1 MPNQYT
7 VEQFVKAFG
16 QVYQTIDI
24 RAALIKYEDQW
35 RTVCVV
41 LRIHIAPTNVIK
53 REFQKLKARYGKM
66 DSPRFR
72 IIQHCYSFSELGQLT
87 DTFLKGHLKL
97 EDQEIQ
103 FDGKN
108 IWAIRGDIP
117 WFTGSRNKPTFMDWP
132 VLRASINLSEW
143 RKFHEL
149 FQSDLETL
157 RDVEV
162 AGYYDPY
169 SAIRYLL
176 EVDFQSSM
184 NALLVIESEVP
195 AKIDT
200 VKANRA
206 DTHTIDLKIQVLTHR
221 ELSNISC
228 NIRQKATRGH
238 DQIFKQQIL
247 SLKPSKTKST
257 LRKWTDHLQLNSGV
271 DDYIE
276 IELVDKGIGRLYRQD
291 ISPVKLLRIE
301 ERNPLFMALTRFCS
315 WEQVRDL
322 LERPDTTQAP
332 KNVEQIS
339 LKNKGKLYEVS
350 IQWLLSSLGFRAVW
364 LHGYEKM
371 KAGNYDYGSIDCL
384 AYHEL
389 RNVLLL
395 VNCTTAPTDQHEINR
410 QMELQ
415 RRLSDEIFQNTA
427 VGLYSVQFTASHR
440 SGANRGLHGTFTD
453 GDVRIFYREDI
464 LKLLA
469 LVKGGREILFVEAI
483 INPLSRD
490 YW

>member
-24 RAALIKYEDQW
+24 RAALIKHEDQW

-41 LRIHIAPTNVIK
+41 VRIHMAPENIIK
-53 REFQKLKARYGKM
+53 REFQKLKIRYGKM

-87 DTFLKGHLKL
+87 DAFLKGHLKL

-108 IWAIRGDIP
+108 ILAIRGDIP
-117 WFTGSRNKPTFMDWP
+117 WFTGSRDKPSVMDWP
-132 VLRASINLSEW
+132 VLRASSNLSEW

-162 AGYYDPY
+162 AGYHDPY
-169 SAIRYLL
+169 SAIRQLL
-176 EVDFQSSM
+176 EADFQSST
-184 NALLVIESEVP
+184 NALLVVELEVP
-195 AKIDT
+195 ARIDA
-200 VKANRA
+200 VKAKRT
-206 DTHTIDLKIQVLTHR
+206 DIHTIGLEIHIQAHQA
-221 ELSNISC
+221 LSNISC
-228 NIRQKATRGH
+228 NVRQKRTTGQR
-238 DQIFKQQIL
+238 QVLTQQVL
-247 SLKPSKTKST
+247 SLKPSKAKTIR
-257 LRKWTDHLQLNSGV
+257 RKWTGQLELNTGV
-271 DDYIE
+271 EDYVE
-276 IELVDKGIGRLYRQD
+276 IELIDKSIGLLYRQD
-291 ISPVKLLRIE
+291 ISPVKSLRTE
-301 ERNPLFMALTRFCS
+301 ERNPLFTALTRFCS
-315 WEQVRDL
+315 WEQVKDL
-322 LERPDTTQAP
+322 LERPDVTQAP

-350 IQWLLSSLGFRAVW
+350 IQWLLSNLGFRAIW

-371 KAGNYDYGSIDCL
+371 KAGKYDYGSIDCL

-395 VNCTTAPTDQHEINR
+395 VNCTTGPPDPHEINR

-415 RRLSDEIFQNTA
+415 RLLSEETFHNA
-427 VGLYSVQFTASHR
+427 SVRLYSVVFTASHR
-440 SGANRGLHGTFTD
+440 PGVRQGVFTD
-453 GDVRIFYREDI
+453 ANVRIFYREDI
-464 LKLLA
+464 PKLLA
-469 LVKGGREILFVEAI
+469 LIKKGKEAEFVDAF
-483 INPLSRD
+483 INPMISLS
-490 YW
+490 WE